1 MVLKGHQSPPY
12 RLEDNYSQLSW
23 VYLNFM
29 LLLAMKTAGVILH
42 LPLSGRVFSPP
53 PLHGLCVWTV
63 ANKHHCMATA
73 THLWPTGTGPC
84 HSSAVQENQSIPRLT
99 NVAKRQLVFTH
110 LVLQDCCDLL
120 WSSGV
125 GAELTTWKST
135 PWCMRMLLLF
145 FLTKLQMWFYCCL
158 QKCVS
163 WKNVL
168 QDLEMQ
174 QLIPYFSEV
183 AVSSTAGKCWKES
196 EFSNYWPKKT
206 KYQYSGG
213 K

>member
-29 LLLAMKTAGVILH
+29 LLLAMKIAGVILH

-99 NVAKRQLVFTH
+99 NMWQNVNLFSLIWCFRTAVISYGAVGLVPSSPH
-110 LVLQDCCDLL
+110 ERALPDAWGCCYCF
-120 WSSGV
+120 SSQNCRCG
-125 GAELTTWKST
+125 
-135 PWCMRMLLLF
+135 F
-145 FLTKLQMWFYCCL
+145 
-158 QKCVS
+158 
-163 WKNVL
+163 
-168 QDLEMQ
+168 
-174 QLIPYFSEV
+174 I
-183 AVSSTAGKCWKES
+183 AVSRSVSPGKTCSRIWRCSSWFPTSQK
-196 EFSNYWPKKT
+196 
-206 KYQYSGG
+206 
-213 K
+213 